1 MKRLC
6 LCAQAVLILLVA
18 LPAAGLA
25 APAAAESCD
34 PGYGSPAD
42 RIAACAGGYAEPA
55 RVAAAFQAKL
65 GLSADTAGRLA
76 QVMAQM
82 HALEEDDENGDRD
95 PKRDV
100 DPSIRKIESQFIF
113 LLRREAD
120 SEAVAVE
127 AGWFYALAGQ
137 EPHFVPDPAL
147 FDLIRASADP
157 ARLAKTLIATV
168 DGFAADQTDQI
179 VLAALDVRPADSSL
193 WDKAARAAPAM
204 SWRLAF
210 REEAFRTADMAS
222 PDAAR
227 LAAAWLS
234 DLLQEGLTRQA
245 LAAYRGLPPDL
256 RARLDRGEIKDP
268 ENLSDLRTG
277 LAVTAF
283 LEGDRETAGRLASL
297 ASQAPVQPSDKTT
310 STEKDAA
317 VQLRL
322 LDRMLAPVSDDPFSL
337 FVGALD
343 REGPFGGLET
353 NTGELLL
360 ARLAEREG
368 YPALTAY
375 LLEGVAYGL
384 SPNNLEPFEP
394 ARGVPPRVRANA
406 AALAAERDALS
417 RGYSQEARAAEYA
430 ARTGDGADPA
440 AATIARLLRMPLP
453 AAFEEHPLP
462 ADVPLLDLTDEA
474 AEKQLAAAAKGLN
487 LPTGVCLA
495 RVEREGSRV
504 AAIVSSQGYDPTGEV
519 SSGAYWLLL
528 SADGGATWS
537 EPLYTGLRINQPYVV
552 RPVSALPLFAG
563 DHLHVEVEIRELD
576 PAKITFPP
584 VGLAPK
590 RTARGLFLDIPA
602 GGTDPGQR
610 WRRPDR
616 PRRGPPAHRSRLAGH
631 RRRRHPRRRRPAAHR
646 PRVRRQWSLPRCAR
660 HRRLRRRNQGS
671 RREGD
676 HRGRRSSAALLLR
689 EEQGPGT
696 GKSPLLHRR
705 ARPLRRAPPRPAD
718 RRPDPRRTE
727 SSRAPLRPLL
737 PDRHPAL
744 PPRSHR
750 PPRLPHLVRRLA
762 GRRRPRRREERSLE
776 GHASGGMDHIRG
788 MLSCGR
794 S

>member
-1 MKRLC
+1 MKRLY
-6 LCAQAVLILLVA
+6 LCARAILILLVA
-18 LPAAGLA
+18 LPVAASA
-25 APAAAESCD
+25 AHAAAKDCD

-55 RVAAAFQAKL
+55 RIAAAFEAKL

-76 QVMAQM
+76 QAMVQV
-82 HALEEDDENGDRD
+82 HALEEDDENGQRD
-95 PKRDV
+95 PKRDWE
-100 DPSIRKIESQFIF
+100 PAIRKIESQFIF
-113 LLRREAD
+113 LLRREPD
-120 SEAVAVE
+120 NEAVAVE
-127 AGWFYALAGQ
+127 AGWFYASVEQ
-137 EPHFVPDPAL
+137 ELGFVPDQAL

-157 ARLAKTLIATV
+157 ARLAKALIAPV
-168 DGFAADQTDQI
+168 DGSPSDQTAQI

-193 WDKAARAAPAM
+193 WDKAGRAAPAM

-210 REEAFRTADMAS
+210 REEAFRTADAAS

-227 LAAAWLS
+227 LAASWLS
-234 DLLQEGLTRQA
+234 DLLEQGLTRQA
-245 LAAYRGLPPDL
+245 LAAYQGLPPDL
-256 RARLDRGEIKDP
+256 RARLDRGEVKDP
-268 ENLSDLRTG
+268 ENLSDLRIG

-283 LEGDRETAGRLASL
+283 LEGDWETAGRLASL
-297 ASQAPVQPSDKTT
+297 ASQAPAQPSDKTT
-310 STEKDAA
+310 STEKDAS

-322 LDRMLAPVSDDPFSL
+322 LGRMLTPVSDDPFAL
-337 FVGALD
+337 FVDALD
-343 REGPFGGLET
+343 REGPFGGLGT

-417 RGYSQEARAAEYA
+417 RGYSQEARAAEYT

-462 ADVPLLDLTDEA
+462 ADVPLLDLSDEA
-474 AEKQLAAAAKGLN
+474 AEKQLAAAAKGLS

-504 AAIVSSQGYDPTGEV
+504 AALISSQGYDPTGEV
-519 SSGAYWLLL
+519 SSGAYWVLL

-576 PAKITFPP
+576 PAKIYFPP

-590 RTARGLFLDIPA
+590 RTARGLYLDIPLEALTRDSDGDGLTDLAEARLLTDPAAPDTDGDGIPDGADPLPTVRESAAEDHSPAALAIAAFVEEIKGA
-602 GGTDPGQR
+602 GGR
-610 WRRPDR
+610 
-616 PRRGPPAHRSRLAGH
+616 AFI
-631 RRRRHPRRRRPAAHR
+631 
-646 PRVRRQWSLPRCAR
+646 
-660 HRRLRRRNQGS
+660 
-671 RREGD
+671 EGV
-676 HRGRRSSAALLLR
+676 GAPLLCCSAKNKA
-689 EEQGPGT
+689 QGPEKVLFFT
-696 GKSPLLHRR
+696 GDRALFSALHPSLRIVVLTHDEQKEAERRFGPFYPTDIQLFLL
-705 ARPLRRAPPRPAD
+705 D
-718 RRPDPRRTE
+718 RTGRHAFLIWSAGWQGGAVRVDEKNGAWKATE
-727 SSRAPLRPLL
+727 
-737 PDRHPAL
+737 
-744 PPRSHR
+744 
-750 PPRLPHLVRRLA
+750 V
-762 GRRRPRRREERSLE
+762 
-776 GHASGGMDHIRG
+776 GGWFT
-788 MLSCGR
+788 
-794 S
+794 